1 MLLSSNVEDDK
12 MISVMIRM
20 IFDDRSARQVSD
32 ILIIRIGFFFF
43 LLPLSTT
50 RRAVS
55 RMDSIHVHNLPVD
68 TLSISVINI
77 RAGRMKSY

>member
-43 LLPLSTT
+43 PPPSFDDSKSCFENGLDT
-50 RRAVS
+50 R
-55 RMDSIHVHNLPVD
+55 I
-68 TLSISVINI
+68 
-77 RAGRMKSY
+77 